1 VVHDEGSRSYKAI
14 AFISSKTYIRL
25 SAKTYSGLRMPP
37 QQKGVFT
44 TSSKPRVATA
54 LDVAVMKKLGDEKWR
69 K

>member
-1 VVHDEGSRSYKAI
+1 
-14 AFISSKTYIRL
+14 
-25 SAKTYSGLRMPP
+25 MPP